1 MAPGELHPGATDA
14 PLGREVRRKERLF
27 NRAVPN
33 HRGHDMKV
41 QEVLAMGRACSG
53 ACLLLR
59 GGMVNGLL
67 FFFGLL
73 SRGPL
78 AGGQR

>member
-1 MAPGELHPGATDA
+1 
-14 PLGREVRRKERLF
+14 
-27 NRAVPN
+27 
-33 HRGHDMKV
+33 MKV